1 MEDLQLHHLWRT
13 RKNMNEMWPFLVAR
27 ILTGGKRLVTRE
39 MGTYFIPEGDKRM
52 LPRVGKQ
59 VSRL

>member
-1 MEDLQLHHLWRT
+1 
-13 RKNMNEMWPFLVAR
+13 MNEMWPFLVAR